1 MTGNLSRAVLRGAG
15 ARESACLPDL
25 TKVVY
30 HSHAK
35 KQKKLPPQVVFS
47 VFRCYAIRLYGL
59 MPQGVQGTLSSLL
72 NLQVK
77 NFILD
82 IYH

>member
-1 MTGNLSRAVLRGAG
+1 M
-15 ARESACLPDL
+15 L

-72 NLQVK
+72 NLKVK
-77 NFILD
+77 NSILD